1 MKNYKL
7 FLTQI
12 KTFIFDIDGV
22 LTDGKVLINSDGE
35 LLRSFDTKDGYAI
48 KCALIKGFKVAVIS
62 GGKNEA
68 VRERFQELGV
78 LDIYLGAHH
87 KLEAY
92 QDLLN
97 NYNLNPEEILYIGDD
112 IPDIPVMEKVGLG
125 CCPADAVSDVKA
137 MADYISHKEGGKGCV
152 RELIEQVLR
161 VQGKWT
167 LDIGAGDIGANKI

>member
-167 LDIGAGDIGANKI
+167 LDIGARDIGANKI